1 MFISPVHWWGTLAVA
16 ASEPKEVPF
25 HSAGH
30 ELNQQATQQRI
41 AWLRKILKIESAN
54 SRASNSSR
62 TD

>member
-1 MFISPVHWWGTLAVA
+1 MFISPGHGWGTLATV
-16 ASEPKEVPF
+16 ASEPKEARF
-25 HSAGH
+25 YSAGH

-54 SRASNSSR
+54 SPTSNSSR